1 MGKKEPSTRALAQAE
16 RDRAMDEKLR
26 KDYYDPE
33 ARKRRR
39 KNVRVGFCVTLAI
52 MLICSVVNWGVVSGW
67 GNVQIERINLSGNDG
82 AKFSGLVYRPANAT
96 DSTPAPAIIMLHGNS
111 GNARNQESWAVEFS
125 RRGFVVVVPDLY
137 GAGDSLGYFNGGPGQ
152 RADTGARSVRGITEE
167 SNLFFDYMTSL
178 SYVDA
183 GNVLVSGH
191 SMGGGAALIIGAQN
205 DVKGILSASGSPR
218 KLVIDAHPEL
228 WDLVVNYKGNVAF
241 VYGTNDMGNTP
252 ETVPEKEGVLEVF
265 QAHTGNSDM
274 AEIETG
280 KVYGSFA
287 DGDGIVLIYDQRIHE
302 GAFVDQGCIEHLVEY
317 GQDMIGDAVPNYID
331 PADQVW
337 MVKDYTG
344 LAGIFAF
351 AAFLMA
357 TALLLIEEVPVF
369 AKVRRP
375 IARNVGFRGTGL
387 VIATLIGILA
397 PYLVIKTDAFG
408 IVGGNNYENLWSLG
422 FDMGYSNMGFG
433 VIIGLTIVCI
443 IGSAVY
449 VLTERKKKGL
459 APVDFGVTPE
469 GYDSTAPA
477 GAKAKAI
484 AGMVLRTLGVA
495 AITIAIGWSYLQLQT
510 VVLGTDFYSFF
521 FGVKD
526 MPIEK
531 IPYFLN
537 YLAVFIIC
545 FLILSI
551 DMNVIRRLPSTGNET
566 KDLIIAI
573 IVNVVVAATM
583 VIIIVAVKW
592 HLQTISSPADTNLI
606 WAMGLDTQRIWGMPV
621 GMTVAAAGST
631 FIYKKTGNLW
641 LCALLVGTVACLM
654 GVLYGGAR
662 FHYLGYT
669 YPL

>member
-1 MGKKEPSTRALAQAE
+1 M
-16 RDRAMDEKLR
+16 
-26 KDYYDPE
+26 
-33 ARKRRR
+33 
-39 KNVRVGFCVTLAI
+39 
-52 MLICSVVNWGVVSGW
+52 
-67 GNVQIERINLSGNDG
+67 
-82 AKFSGLVYRPANAT
+82 
-96 DSTPAPAIIMLHGNS
+96 
-111 GNARNQESWAVEFS
+111 
-125 RRGFVVVVPDLY
+125 
-137 GAGDSLGYFNGGPGQ
+137 
-152 RADTGARSVRGITEE
+152 
-167 SNLFFDYMTSL
+167 
-178 SYVDA
+178 
-183 GNVLVSGH
+183 
-191 SMGGGAALIIGAQN
+191 
-205 DVKGILSASGSPR
+205 
-218 KLVIDAHPEL
+218 
-228 WDLVVNYKGNVAF
+228 
-241 VYGTNDMGNTP
+241 
-252 ETVPEKEGVLEVF
+252 
-265 QAHTGNSDM
+265 
-274 AEIETG
+274 
-280 KVYGSFA
+280 
-287 DGDGIVLIYDQRIHE
+287 
-302 GAFVDQGCIEHLVEY
+302 
-317 GQDMIGDAVPNYID
+317 
-331 PADQVW
+331 
-337 MVKDYTG
+337 
-344 LAGIFAF
+344 
-351 AAFLMA
+351 
-357 TALLLIEEVPVF
+357 
-369 AKVRRP
+369 
-375 IARNVGFRGTGL
+375 
-387 VIATLIGILA
+387 
-397 PYLVIKTDAFG
+397 
-408 IVGGNNYENLWSLG
+408 
-422 FDMGYSNMGFG
+422 
-433 VIIGLTIVCI
+433 
-443 IGSAVY
+443 
-449 VLTERKKKGL
+449 
-459 APVDFGVTPE
+459 TPE